1 MKTRLLLSTFL
12 TLLAAQFALAQFELT
27 MNFQQFDPHINQRL
41 ELRVIDRADSA
52 EVGRMV
58 VPSIPAS
65 DFSLALYTLVEGH
78 SYNIDFFA
86 DFNDNGVYD
95 PPPADH
101 AWRLTLDNATQDT
114 ILTFTHNTNFTDIFW
129 PGPVDF
135 GTYEA
140 IWVGIWKNLTF
151 SSTDSIKANIKIN
164 ADSIHALATTKGVF
178 GDPAQVTF
186 DLRQEMPDN
195 FDWATDTIRFYAS
208 SPWSGEITI
217 VNGKLRGGFGYFDEI
232 SGDTVAFNLTG
243 NLGLKQ
249 MVTVY
254 TVTSNSVPFANGYSI
269 LHEDTVLVHIPTCNP
284 STSSITETTCDSYI
298 SPSGKVW
305 TTSGIYIDTIP
316 NSEGCDSIITIDL
329 TIDCYNSI
337 LRGETLQVSV
347 YPNPTTG
354 KIFIEFDDLN
364 TEILLEVYTVSGKL
378 VSTEKYFNTKQII
391 NNLKGAKNIYYIR
404 LTNSKGEESVFKVLK
419 K

>member
-1 MKTRLLLSTFL
+1 MRTRLLLSTFL
-12 TLLAAQFALAQFELT
+12 TLLAALSALAQFELT

-41 ELRVIDRADSA
+41 ELRVVDKADSA
-52 EVGRMV
+52 EVGRIV

-86 DFNDNGVYD
+86 DLNDNGVYD

-114 ILTFTHNTNFTDIFW
+114 ILTFTYNTNFTDILW
-129 PGPVDF
+129 PGPVNF

-151 SSTDSIKANIKIN
+151 GSTDSIKANIKIN

-178 GDPAQVTF
+178 GNPEQVTF
-186 DLRQEMPDN
+186 DLRQETPDN
-195 FDWATDTIRFYAS
+195 FDWATDTIRFYQS

-217 VNGKLRGGFGYFDEI
+217 VNGKIRGGFGYFDVI
-232 SGDTVAFNLTG
+232 SGDTLAFNLTG

-249 MVTVY
+249 MVSVY

-269 LHEDTVLVHIPTCNP
+269 LHEDTVI
-284 STSSITETTCDSYI
+284 E
-298 SPSGKVW
+298 
-305 TTSGIYIDTIP
+305 
-316 NSEGCDSIITIDL
+316 
-329 TIDCYNSI
+329 CYNSI
-337 LRGETLQVSV
+337 LSGETLQVSV

-378 VSTEKYFNTKQII
+378 VLTEKYYNTRQIVI
-391 NNLKGAKNIYYIR
+391 NLKGTENNYYIR
-404 LTNSKGEESVFKVLK
+404 LTNSKGEKSVFKVLK
-419 K
+419 Q